1 MEAEAMGM
9 ERRSGVVTV
18 EAGDWLDAGLGEL
31 EKSRVTLRNLD
42 AALDSEEHAATCQ
55 WVQRSIL

>member
-1 MEAEAMGM
+1 MGM

-42 AALDSEEHAATCQ
+42 VALDSEEHAATCQ
-55 WVQRSIL
+55 CVQRSIL

>member
-1 MEAEAMGM
+1 MGM

-18 EAGDWLDAGLGEL
+18 EAGDWLDSGLGEL